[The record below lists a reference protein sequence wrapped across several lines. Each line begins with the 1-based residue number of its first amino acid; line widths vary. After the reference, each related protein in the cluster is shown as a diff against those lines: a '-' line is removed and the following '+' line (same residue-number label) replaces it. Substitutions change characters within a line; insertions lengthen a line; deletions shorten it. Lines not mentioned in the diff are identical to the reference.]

1 MIITIVCDVLGQE
14 NNGTTIAAMNLI
26 RFLESKNHE
35 VKILCS
41 YQENAKDNFFMVK
54 SRNFFIF
61 NNYVKK
67 NGVTLAKPQK
77 EIIKEAIDG
86 SDIVHIMMPF
96 ALGRTAAEYAKE
108 KNIPITAGFHV
119 MAENFSSHI
128 FMKNSKLV
136 NNLTYHHFQRLY
148 KLCDAI
154 HYPTQYLRD
163 LFEKLFGKTNGY
175 VISNGVNE
183 IFKPNPQKFNLNEK
197 IRILY
202 SGRYSKEKS
211 HKVLLKAVS
220 ESKYK
225 DKIELILAGNG
236 PLKEELE
243 HLAKS
248 YQINVIFKFFSRQ
261 EIVDVINSSYLY
273 VHAAEIEAEGISC
286 LEAITCGVVPI
297 ISNSSRSATK
307 SYALDENNLFECN
320 NPQSLAQKIDFW
332 IENPDIREIYSKKY
346 IDYSNEKFNQISCM
360 EKMESMLLETIHK
373 HKIK

>member
-108 KNIPITAGFHV
+108 RNIPITAGFHV

-307 SYALDENNLFECN
+307 NYALDENNLFECN
-320 NPQSLAQKIDFW
+320 NSQSLAQKIDFW

-360 EKMESMLLETIHK
+360 EKMESMLLETIHN

>member
-108 KNIPITAGFHV
+108 RNIPITAGFHV

-211 HKVLLKAVS
+211 HKILLKAVS

-307 SYALDENNLFECN
+307 NYALDENNLFECN
-320 NPQSLAQKIDFW
+320 NSQSLAQKIDFW

-360 EKMESMLLETIHK
+360 EKMESMLLETIHN